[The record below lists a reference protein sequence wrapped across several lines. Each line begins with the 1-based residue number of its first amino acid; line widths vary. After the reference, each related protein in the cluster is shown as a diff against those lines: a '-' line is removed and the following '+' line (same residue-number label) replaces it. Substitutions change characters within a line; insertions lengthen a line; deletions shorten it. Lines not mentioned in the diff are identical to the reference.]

1 MKRVMRKQDRK
12 EDKEREKVGSGKR
25 NSQGYLFRDL
35 VYFNKKTFH
44 FPEVDVNLKPHLSL
58 SLFSVCSISA
68 FYHLQNYL
76 ENAHDIAQVMGSCE
90 KVSYGTLSNSTKS

>member
-58 SLFSVCSISA
+58 SPSFLFV
-68 FYHLQNYL
+68 
-76 ENAHDIAQVMGSCE
+76 
-90 KVSYGTLSNSTKS
+90 LSLPFTTCKTTWKMPMT